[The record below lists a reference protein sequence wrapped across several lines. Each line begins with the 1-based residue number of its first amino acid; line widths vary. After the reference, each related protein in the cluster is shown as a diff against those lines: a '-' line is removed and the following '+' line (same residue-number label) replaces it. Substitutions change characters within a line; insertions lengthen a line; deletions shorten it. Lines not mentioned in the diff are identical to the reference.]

1 MLSRY
6 PQHWKFTPVSLR
18 FFVALSRDPIPGQAS
33 WQKWSPGCPGWWRAA
48 YRGQPG
54 SGWLHRDWR
63 YSQFLVDLHARH
75 VCTLLYNVYI
85 YIFGTSNKHDNVMAT
100 PCLCTIQESIWR
112 DVQKISELLQLFS
125 NVWLPCHHQYITS
138 SYTQH
143 SAIRLLF
150 HIPSLTLVIPVRISA
165 HGIRLS
171 SHERE
176 RDPIFAPNHS
186 LVAKW
191 YHRNPI
197 DFG

>member
-75 VCTLLYNVYI
+75 VCTLLYNVCIYI
-85 YIFGTSNKHDNVMAT
+85 YLAHLTNMIMWWQHHVYAPFKNPFDVMFRKYQNYFNCSQMFG
-100 PCLCTIQESIWR
+100 
-112 DVQKISELLQLFS
+112 
-125 NVWLPCHHQYITS
+125 CHAITS
-138 SYTQH
+138 IS
-143 SAIRLLF
+143 RLLTHNIQQYVCCF
-150 HIPSLTLVIPVRISA
+150 
-165 HGIRLS
+165 
-171 SHERE
+171 
-176 RDPIFAPNHS
+176 IFLP
-186 LVAKW
+186 W
-191 YHRNPI
+191 P
-197 DFG
+197 